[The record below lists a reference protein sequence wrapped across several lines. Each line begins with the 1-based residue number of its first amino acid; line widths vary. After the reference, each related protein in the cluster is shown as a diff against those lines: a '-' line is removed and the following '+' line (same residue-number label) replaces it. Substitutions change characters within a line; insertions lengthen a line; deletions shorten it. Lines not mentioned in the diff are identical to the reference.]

1 MPSDNELLAIT
12 GFRST
17 PAASTL
23 VARLVDLALLDDDVT
38 GRLLSGHRFVGLPIV
53 GTVAAG
59 FPSPAD
65 EELTDTMSLD
75 EYLIANKEATYIL
88 KVTGDSMM
96 DAGILPGDLLLV
108 ERGVHPRDGDIVIAQ
123 VDRAWTMKFFRRRGT
138 TVFLEA
144 ANKDYKPIH
153 PQEEL
158 TIAAVVRAVI
168 RKYA

>member
-1 MPSDNELLAIT
+1 MPSHSELMAIT
-12 GFRST
+12 GFRSIH
-17 PAASTL
+17 AVSTL
-23 VARLVDLALLDDDVT
+23 VECLVDHALLDKDAPH
-38 GRLLSGHRFVGLPIV
+38 RLLTSRRFDDLPV
-53 GTVAAG
+53 LGTVAAG
-59 FPSPAD
+59 FPSPAN

-96 DAGILPGDLLLV
+96 EAGILPGDLLLV
-108 ERGVHPRDGDIVIAQ
+108 ERGAHPRDGDIVIAQ
-123 VDRAWTMKFFRRRGT
+123 VDREWTMKYFRRRGT

-158 TIAAVVRAVI
+158 KIAAVVRAVI

>member
-1 MPSDNELLAIT
+1 MPSDNELMAIT

-17 PAASTL
+17 PAASTR
-23 VARLVDLALLDDDVT
+23 VARLVDLALLDPEVT
-38 GRLLSGHRFVGLPIV
+38 GRLLSGPRFADLSVL

-75 EYLIANKEATYIL
+75 AYLIANKEATYIL

-96 DAGILPGDLLLV
+96 EAGILPGDLLLV
-108 ERGVHPRDGDIVIAQ
+108 ERGVTPRDGDIVIAQ
-123 VDRAWTMKFFRRRGT
+123 VDREWTMKCFRRRGS

-144 ANKDYKPIH
+144 ANKAYQPIH

-168 RKYA
+168 RKYV

>member
-1 MPSDNELLAIT
+1 MPSDNELMAIT

-23 VARLVDLALLDDDVT
+23 VAPLVDLALLDHEVT
-38 GRLLSGHRFVGLPIV
+38 GRLLSGPLFADLSVLGA
-53 GTVAAG
+53 VAAG

-75 EYLIANKEATYIL
+75 AYLIANKEATYIL

-96 DAGILPGDLLLV
+96 EAGILPGDLLLV
-108 ERGVHPRDGDIVIAQ
+108 ERGVTPRDGDIVIAQ
-123 VDRAWTMKFFRRRGT
+123 VDREWTMKFFRRRGS

-144 ANKDYKPIH
+144 ANKAYKPIH

-168 RKYA
+168 RKYV

>member
-1 MPSDNELLAIT
+1 MRGGFYT
-12 GFRST
+12 GGGW
-17 PAASTL
+17 AKIA
-23 VARLVDLALLDDDVT
+23 
-38 GRLLSGHRFVGLPIV
+38 RLLSGPLFADLSVL

-75 EYLIANKEATYIL
+75 AYLIANKEATYIL

-96 DAGILPGDLLLV
+96 EAGILPGDLLLV
-108 ERGVHPRDGDIVIAQ
+108 KRGVTPRDGDIVIAQ
-123 VDRAWTMKFFRRRGT
+123 VDWEWTMKFFRRWGS

-144 ANKDYKPIH
+144 ANKAYKPIH

-168 RKYA
+168 RKYV